1 MTILNYEEWK
11 IQVGINDHKNDIL
24 HLTEQA
30 HGIDTRTVIDEYL
43 KNLYDIYVAEQGENN
58 G

>member
-1 MTILNYEEWK
+1 MTILNDEEWK
-11 IQVGINDHKNDIL
+11 IQVGIKDHKHDIL
-24 HLTEQA
+24 HLTEQE
-30 HGIDTRTVIDEYL
+30 HGIDTRVVIDEYL